1 MTGVQTCA
9 LPIFFFEAHRGII
22 GNLDPKYG
30 LGMHFSRSEKKARWF
45 ASRQYWTPG
54 TVVHAKIPMSSV
66 ETDTKVLGQRGV
78 LTSSTKDPLLEEEV
92 PVKQGSS
99 VFVTGV
105 TKLRA
110 EKPSSGGERKSRT
123 RTYRT
128 PRKMTA

>member
-1 MTGVQTCA
+1 MSESDN
-9 LPIFFFEAHRGII
+9 LSNELFFEAHRGII

-66 ETDTKVLGQRGV
+66 ETDTKVLGQRGFAGFEG
-78 LTSSTKDPLLEEEV
+78 KDPLAEEEV
-92 PVKQGSS
+92 PVKQGSP
-99 VFVTGV
+99 VYVTGV

-110 EKPSSGGERKSRT
+110 AKPLTGGERKSRT

>member
-1 MTGVQTCA
+1 MSAQDN
-9 LPIFFFEAHRGII
+9 LSNELFFEAHRGII
-22 GNLDPKYG
+22 GKLDPKYG
-30 LGMHFSRSEKKARWF
+30 LGMHFSKSEKTAKRF

-54 TVVHAKIPMSSV
+54 TVVHAKIPTSSV
-66 ETDTKVLGQRGV
+66 ETNTKILGQRGFAGFEG
-78 LTSSTKDPLLEEEV
+78 KDPLAEEEI

-110 EKPSSGGERKSRT
+110 AKPLTGGERKSRT